1 MSFHARLE
9 QITSQSGLSARQ
21 HKDLIK
27 LIKTNQLPYK
37 ELLLEAGLNLYN
49 SGKLEDD
56 TASRIE
62 SSRVP
67 DP

>member
-1 MSFHARLE
+1 MSFHTRLE

-27 LIKTNQLPYK
+27 LIKTNALPYK
-37 ELLLEAGLNLYN
+37 ELLLEAGLSLYF

-56 TASRIE
+56 T
-62 SSRVP
+62 SSKKR
-67 DP
+67 